1 MKIALIS
8 RLLPPSPSG
17 QAMMIHRLL
26 RDVNPANYCL
36 ISSQNLGASPNEAHY
51 SQKLPGKYFYLSTT
65 HERAHEHPSPLWRDS
80 VNITLGTFLRARQ
93 IARIVR
99 REKCDAV
106 LSCSSGDDLLD
117 VPSGFL
123 ASRMARVP
131 FHVYLFDTYAH
142 MWIQPRT
149 RFIGERLEPL
159 IVKRADGVITTNEF
173 VRDLLRRRY
182 GVESA
187 VIHNPCD
194 LSAYEEIPEPPEGI
208 GDEVRIVFTGAVYDA
223 HYGAFRNL
231 MAAIGLLDRPGVK
244 AHIYTAQPP
253 AFLEEKGVRGPVV
266 FHEHQTVFAM
276 PAIQRGADVLFLP
289 LAFATPYPELI
300 KVSSPSK
307 VGEYLAARRPIL
319 VHAPPDSFIA
329 TYFREHACGLVVDE
343 DDPRALA
350 RGLERLLDDA
360 DLRRTLSRNA
370 WERAR
375 VDFSLAAAQAK
386 FAELFGLGAREHVGS
401 SAGQSS

>member
-1 MKIALIS
+1 MKIALVS

-17 QAMMIHRLL
+17 QAMMIYRLL
-26 RDVNPANYCL
+26 RDVSPADYCL
-36 ISSQNLGASPNEAHY
+36 ISSQKADASKDQSHY
-51 SQKLPGKYFYLSTT
+51 SQQLPGKYFHLSTKY
-65 HERAHEHPSPLWRDS
+65 EIPREHRSPLWRDG
-80 VNITLGTFLRARQ
+80 VNITLGTFSRATQ

-123 ASRMARVP
+123 ASRLAGVP

-142 MWIQPRT
+142 MWVHPRT
-149 RFIGERLEPL
+149 HFIGERLEPI
-159 IVKRADGVITTNEF
+159 IVRRAEGVITTNEF
-173 VRDLLRRRY
+173 VSDLLRGRY
-182 GVESA
+182 GIESA

-194 LSAYEEIPEPPEGI
+194 LSAYENLPDPTEEIGS
-208 GDEVRIVFTGAVYDA
+208 EVRIVYTGAIYDA

-231 MAAIGLLDRPGVK
+231 MAAIGLLGRPGVK

-253 AFLEEKGVRGPVV
+253 AFLAEKGVRGPVV
-266 FHEHQTVFAM
+266 YHEHQSVFAM
-276 PAIQRGADVLFLP
+276 PAIQREADVLFLP
-289 LAFATPYPELI
+289 LAFKTPYPELI

-329 TYFREHACGLVVDE
+329 TYFREHECGLVVDE
-343 DDPRALA
+343 DNPRALA
-350 RGLERLLDDA
+350 RGIERLLSDSE
-360 DLRRTLSRNA
+360 LRRTLSRKA
-370 WERAR
+370 WDRAQA
-375 VDFSLAAAQAK
+375 DFSLASAQSK
-386 FAELFGLGAREHVGS
+386 FATLFGLTGDARTTKDNGS
-401 SAGQSS
+401 V